1 MKLRLAPAAIAVF
14 IPFLLAAENGRIS
27 RGEYIS
33 MWKDE
38 AIQQMV
44 EHGVPASITLAQG
57 ILESGDGNSEL
68 ARKSNNHFGIKC
80 HSDWNGKKVYHD
92 DDRKGECFRKY
103 PDARESFRDHS
114 LFLKKRRY
122 ESLFELKITDY
133 KGWAR
138 GLKKCG
144 YATDPSY
151 ARRLIDLIEQNDLT
165 RFDEIGLDLIKSG
178 GSIADVPEDSREER
192 KREKRSW
199 DRDETLPEVD
209 LTQHRAIKVS
219 DNNIKYVIGEEGD
232 TFESL
237 AEELE
242 IMPWQ
247 IRKYNDFSRGENPQP
262 GEIVYIQPKR
272 WRAKADWHVKQE
284 SETMWDISQQHGIKL
299 NKLYRKNNLEPGKE
313 PPAGTKLSLRKR
325 VR

>member
-1 MKLRLAPAAIAVF
+1 MKLRLIPTAIAVI
-14 IPFLLAAENGRIS
+14 IPFILSAGNGRIS

-44 EHGVPASITLAQG
+44 EHRIPASITLAQG

-80 HSDWNGKKVYHD
+80 HSDWKGKKVYHD

-103 PDARESFRDHS
+103 PDARDSFHDHS

-122 ESLFELKITDY
+122 EPLFELKITDY

-138 GLKKCG
+138 GLKKAG

-165 RFDEIGLDLIKSG
+165 RFDEIGLELIESG
-178 GSIADVPEDSREER
+178 GVLADVPDESREDR
-192 KREKRSW
+192 KRKKGDW
-199 DRDETLPEVD
+199 DRDDTLPEVD
-209 LTQHRAIKVS
+209 LSQQRAVKVS
-219 DNNIKYVIGEEGD
+219 ANNIKYVIGQEGD
-232 TFESL
+232 TFESI

-242 IMPWQ
+242 MMPWQ
-247 IRKYNDFSRGENPQP
+247 IRKYNDFKRGEKPAA
-262 GEIVYIQPKR
+262 GEVVYIQPKR
-272 WRAKADWHVKQE
+272 WRAKESWHVKQE
-284 SETMWDISQQHGIKL
+284 GETMWDISQQHGIKL
-299 NKLYRKNNLEPGKE
+299 KKLYRKNNLEPGTE
-313 PPAGTKLSLRKR
+313 PAAGTKLSLRKR

>member
-1 MKLRLAPAAIAVF
+1 MKLRISLFLLVL
-14 IPFLLAAENGRIS
+14 PFLVSAENGRIS
-27 RGEYIS
+27 RGEYIA

-44 EHGVPASITLAQG
+44 IHKIPASITLAQG

-80 HSDWNGKKVYHD
+80 HSDWKGKKVYHD
-92 DDRKGECFRKY
+92 DDRRGECFRKY
-103 PDARESFRDHS
+103 PDARESFNDHS

-151 ARRLIDLIEQNDLT
+151 ARRLIDLIERHDLT
-165 RFDEIGLDLIKSG
+165 QYDKIGLKLIKDG
-178 GSIADVPEDSREER
+178 GDLADLTDDRREDRQQQQQQRAEVDD
-192 KREKRSW
+192 K
-199 DRDETLPEVD
+199 LPEVD
-209 LTQHRAIKVS
+209 LRRHRAISVS
-219 DNNIKYVIGEEGD
+219 KNRIKYVVGKEGD

-242 IMPWQ
+242 MMPWQ
-247 IRKYNDFSRGENPQP
+247 IRKYNDYKRGDKPVP
-262 GEIVYIQPKR
+262 GEIVYLQPKR
-272 WRAKADWHVKQE
+272 ARAKADWHIVKE
-284 SETMWDISQQHGIKL
+284 GETMWQISQHFGIKL
-299 NKLYRKNNLEPGKE
+299 KHLYRKNNLEPGTE

-325 VR
+325 IR